1 MRFWGNLHFTLGPLT
16 PVCMSVDM
24 HAGPL
29 YIILLISSEPPGCS
43 YFICSWK
50 VRLWKPV
57 KVSHTR
63 YKNCSSEGLKELG
76 SSVSQRKTF
85 ENLEILLKLCLQGSS
100 TLEILRLIRTG
111 ATEQLNILKGDT
123 NQSLKNMLSPKLLW
137 AHNRFWYSAWEEC
150 WDWSSGRE
158 MSPRPVCMSVDTHAG
173 PLYIILLI
181 SSEPPGC
188 SYFICS
194 WKVRLWKPVKVSHTR
209 YTLTWTAQ
217 WTSRSTE
224 PQEYQ

>member
-1 MRFWGNLHFTLGPLT
+1 MNFQPDLILTQGPCTQHEILGQFAFRFGKIN
-16 PVCMSVDM
+16 
-24 HAGPL
+24 
-29 YIILLISSEPPGCS
+29 
-43 YFICSWK
+43 
-50 VRLWKPV
+50 
-57 KVSHTR
+57 
-63 YKNCSSEGLKELG
+63 KNCSSEGLKELG

-85 ENLEILLKLCLQGSS
+85 ENLEILLKLCLKGSS

-137 AHNRFWYSAWEEC
+137 AHKRFWYSAWEEC

-209 YTLTWTAQ
+209 YTLAWTAQ